1 MCQWFESTSKRAK
14 GALQVAG
21 SEPDFKIQV
30 KEGLGADLIK
40 AVDYSDWFSRP
51 CAQKG
56 WASSVRVFI
65 DRVVRLRGV
74 RRGVAQSGQ
83 RICFGYRGP

>member
-1 MCQWFESTSKRAK
+1 MCQWFESTSERAFGPPRASLLK
-14 GALQVAG
+14 EEMKVNERGFFPKSGG
-21 SEPDFKIQV
+21 SRLPV
-30 KEGLGADLIK
+30 PK
-40 AVDYSDWFSRP
+40 A
-51 CAQKG
+51 G

-65 DRVVRLRGV
+65 DRVDPYVPGG

>member
-1 MCQWFESTSKRAK
+1 MEADFLKKR
-14 GALQVAG
+14 
-21 SEPDFKIQV
+21 
-30 KEGLGADLIK
+30 LIR
-40 AVDYSDWFSRP
+40 FSRP
-51 CAQKG
+51 YAQKKG

-65 DRVVRLRGV
+65 DRVDLYAEGV

>member
-1 MCQWFESTSKRAK
+1 MKEEAK
-14 GALQVAG
+14 KNVSAPALYGFLASPYLVLLEA
-21 SEPDFKIQV
+21 DFLK
-30 KEGLGADLIK
+30 K
-40 AVDYSDWFSRP
+40 AVDYSFFLVLASLCP
-51 CAQKG
+51 KG

-65 DRVVRLRGV
+65 DRVDLYAEGV

>member
-1 MCQWFESTSKRAK
+1 MKVVEKWLEA
-14 GALQVAG
+14 
-21 SEPDFKIQV
+21 DF
-30 KEGLGADLIK
+30 LK

-65 DRVVRLRGV
+65 DRVALG
-74 RRGVAQSGQ
+74 
-83 RICFGYRGP
+83 